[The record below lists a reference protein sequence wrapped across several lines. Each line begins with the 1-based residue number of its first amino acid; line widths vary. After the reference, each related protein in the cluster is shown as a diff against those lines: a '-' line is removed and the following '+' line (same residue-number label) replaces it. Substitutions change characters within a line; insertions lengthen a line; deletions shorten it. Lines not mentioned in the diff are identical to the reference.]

1 MFPFERE
8 GEREKSTLM
17 LPSLLQCCILIREG
31 KFEKK
36 EKRLI
41 GFVLNIN
48 EILPSEQSLLGMSL
62 LKKKKKSSNRKQHC

>member
-17 LPSLLQCCILIREG
+17 LPSLLWCCILIREG

-48 EILPSEQSLLGMSL
+48 EILPSKQSLLGMSL
-62 LKKKKKSSNRKQHC
+62 FKKKAQIESNIAS